1 MTTPSFR
8 LDGATALVTGA
19 AGGIG
24 ARVAIGLAEFGAD
37 VGCVDVSADGLKPTV
52 TAIEELGRRA
62 LALPADVSDPARM
75 ADAVARTQAELGPLR
90 YAVNCAGI
98 HNNAPT
104 ETMSLDVWQRL
115 IDVNLTGIFVSCQAE
130 GAAMLAAAGG
140 SIVNIGSI
148 SAVIAN
154 RGLQQAH
161 YNSAK
166 AGVVHLSTTLALE
179 WADRGIRVNT
189 VSPGYTAT
197 PMAKHPDVWEHVQAY
212 AKDIPLGRLAETE
225 ELVGPVVFL
234 LSDAASYCTGAN
246 LMVDGGA
253 VCW

>member
-1 MTTPSFR
+1 MTGPSFR

-24 ARVAIGLAEFGAD
+24 AAVAIGLAGCGAD
-37 VGCVDVSADGLKPTV
+37 VACLDLSAEALAPTV
-52 TAIEELGRRA
+52 GAVDGLGRRA
-62 LALPADVSDPARM
+62 LALAADVSDPEQVGA
-75 ADAVARTQAELGPLR
+75 AVARAQADLGPLR
-90 YAVNCAGI
+90 HAVNCAGI

-104 ETMSLDVWQRL
+104 ETMSLEVWRRL
-115 IDVNLTGIFVSCQAE
+115 VEVNLTGVFVSCQAE
-130 GAAMLAAAGG
+130 ASAMLAAGGG

-154 RGLQQAH
+154 RGLAQAH

-197 PMAKHPDVWEHVQAY
+197 PMARHPDVWEHVQAY
-212 AKDIPLGRLAETE
+212 AEDIPLGRLAEPE

>member
-8 LDGATALVTGA
+8 LDGAVALVTGA

-24 ARVAIGLAEFGAD
+24 ARIAVGLAEFGAD
-37 VGCVDVSADGLKPTV
+37 EGCVDVSDEGLKATV
-52 TAIEELGRRA
+52 AAVEEHGRRA
-62 LALPADVSDPARM
+62 IALPADVSSADQM
-75 ADAVARTQAELGPLR
+75 AAAVARTQEALGPLR
-90 YAVNCAGI
+90 HAVNCAGI

-104 ETMSLDVWQRL
+104 ETMAVDVWQRL

-130 GAAMLAAAGG
+130 CAAMLAGDGG

-148 SAVIAN
+148 SAVVAN
-154 RGLQQAH
+154 RGLKQVH

-166 AGVVHLSTTLALE
+166 AGVVHLSTSLALE

-212 AKDIPLGRLAETE
+212 AKDIPLGRLAETD

-234 LSDAASYCTGAN
+234 LSSAASYVTGAN

>member
-1 MTTPSFR
+1 MTSPSFR
-8 LDGATALVTGA
+8 LDGAAAIVTGA

-24 ARVAIGLAEFGAD
+24 ARVAIGLAEFGAT
-37 VGCVDVSADGLKPTV
+37 VACVDLTADGVAPTV
-52 TAIEELGRRA
+52 TAIERLGRRA
-62 LALPADVSDPARM
+62 LALPVDVSDPDQM
-75 ADAVARTQAELGPLR
+75 GEAVARTQSELGPLR
-90 YAVNCAGI
+90 HAVNCAGI

-104 ETMSLDVWQRL
+104 ETMSLAVWQRL
-115 IDVNLTGIFVSCQAE
+115 IEVNLTGVFVSCQAE
-130 GAAMLAAAGG
+130 GSAMLAGGGG

-148 SAVIAN
+148 SAMIAN
-154 RGLQQAH
+154 RGLHQAH